1 MFDIKKYCDINYNE
15 NISLYSKVSWNIE
28 VEYYSLSDIDSEKLK
43 FIYNKIIHRME
54 KRKNELIQDN

>member
-1 MFDIKKYCDINYNE
+1 M
-15 NISLYSKVSWNIE
+15 SWNIE